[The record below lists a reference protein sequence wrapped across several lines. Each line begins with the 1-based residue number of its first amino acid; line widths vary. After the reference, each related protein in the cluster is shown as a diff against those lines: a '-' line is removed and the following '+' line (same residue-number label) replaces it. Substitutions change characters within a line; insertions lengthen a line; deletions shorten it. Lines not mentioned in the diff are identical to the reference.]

1 MILPAFPSRF
11 SRFLKAT
18 PFALAVF
25 AAALGMGS
33 RTTEAAAPRPLFK
46 SMANGQPDTLEV
58 WVIYVQ
64 FERELDAEDVAST
77 TGNGWFGSDKDRLK
91 YNNYTLDPGDE
102 TVRRNRDYLLRHFD
116 FARDYFNKVSGG
128 RVVIVP
134 RILPENG
141 DVNIVQLNEKMKFYN
156 PAIEDK
162 SAKQKTREFEET
174 RAVQLMSFIS
184 DAARGAKTGNP
195 ATDPFLASSI
205 NPSPNKKKAF
215 LLFHAGHSRLVD
227 GGSLG
232 YLGANTPNDFTD
244 FFVTKDD
251 FKWLGK
257 AKGTDATAIARRKD
271 SLGVVTAAGDT
282 ISQFMMLSESA
293 NQDGINWG
301 INGILI
307 NQLGRQMG
315 MPDLFDVVQGI
326 SQVGYFDVMDFAGYN
341 TFNGFLPV
349 FPSAWVR
356 SYMGWDE
363 PVVAKAG
370 SGPYSDYTIY
380 PADQPGPGR
389 TRTVKIPLNDR
400 EYLLVEN
407 RQRAPRDGNV
417 TVYFNKLGTDG
428 RTFSIADSTNPPIP
442 YAALDSIFLDSICG
456 TFSAN
461 GSCASGGKVPNPRKP
476 SGVITRV
483 SNYDV
488 GLPGNGLL
496 VWHVNEWFLES
507 FLPFG
512 AVNAYLGDTLRS
524 QYKGLEITE
533 ADGVPS
539 IGKQFTDPLGQPAFD
554 YGTGRDMLPHV
565 YRKRKNPPKDTSWA
579 PPETLSV
586 IGSYGFANTNSWND
600 GRTHIKLE
608 ALLPAAPV
616 FAKGV
621 SSFSGDSV
629 FTLRDSAI
637 TLRVVW
643 ADNNTVKQPAGSEWP
658 VRTAAA
664 GNPQA
669 LNLLRDGSRR
679 AYVVSVA
686 DSGLLQTYTAA
697 GKLALTARDSV
708 KDTNH
713 YKGVTTF
720 LSSGN
725 ARPENAAAVN
735 SLANPAGAP
744 LGAAV
749 ISDSTLVVLTGQS
762 VRFIAARADSLNGTS
777 RNGGRDTAIALKGK
791 VGPLAWRGRV
801 FVIDSAG
808 KLHGFDS
815 AGRARDS
822 VALPAGDYHALAGIV
837 VNSGSGPANQVIAAG
852 RAPGSPKGI
861 AARIPLGGP
870 AVSLDLN
877 AAWGDEAFPD
887 SETFS
892 VSVSDFDRDG
902 ADDVFLL
909 GSRGS
914 ALLFKVPS
922 SGPVVRFAG
931 WPQILP
937 RSVQL
942 TDTLGTYVTE
952 DRSPPALTD
961 LNRDGHP
968 DIVFSGSNAVHAID
982 WRGAAL
988 PGWPFRM
995 QPRQAVGFTYSNR
1008 VLLAT
1013 VIGSSPLALSLR
1025 GKPSVLVAS
1034 PDGLIYAVDSAGKK
1048 VTYTSFDPAQK
1059 KGTGVLM
1066 SDLSD
1071 WPLSMGGISL
1081 DSTRSP
1087 YVHIALAPL
1096 DSANGARALIAQ
1108 SAAGGL
1114 NAWTLTGVTASAA
1127 DWPFPGGDAG
1137 RSFRL
1142 DAAALTAA
1150 ADPAPSESIEE
1161 FHLFPSPLRGGLATV
1176 HLKLGSPATRAR
1188 IRVYDIAGKP
1198 VKDETLTGLNTGV
1211 QPYNRVIDLRH
1222 LGADVYSVVCEVQF
1236 ATGGKKVKWQ
1246 RLGVVK

>member
-1 MILPAFPSRF
+1 MILPASPFRF
-11 SRFLKAT
+11 SRLPGFLRAT
-18 PFALAVF
+18 PLALAVF
-25 AAALGMGS
+25 AAALGIGS
-33 RTTEAAAPRPLFK
+33 RATEAAVPRPLFK

-58 WVIYVQ
+58 FVIYVQ
-64 FERELDAEDVAST
+64 FASEETNDVTST
-77 TGNGWFGSDKDRLK
+77 TGFGTFGTDKDRFK
-91 YNNYTLDPGDE
+91 YKNYTLDPDGE
-102 TVRRNRDYLLRHFD
+102 PIRTNPAYLRKHFE
-116 FARDYFNKVSGG
+116 FAQDYFNKVSGG
-128 RVVIVP
+128 RVAIVP
-134 RILPENG
+134 RFFFKDGKLFIS
-141 DVNIVQLNEKMKFYN
+141 QLGQSIKFYN

-174 RAVQLMSFIS
+174 RAVQLMRFVRE
-184 DAARGAKTGNP
+184 AARGAMTGDTAN
-195 ATDPFLASSI
+195 DPFKYAHWQDTSGY
-205 NPSPNKKKAF
+205 SPNKKRAY

-257 AKGTDATAIARRKD
+257 AKGQGSKDIRED
-271 SLGVVTAAGDT
+271 SLGIHTTQGDT
-282 ISQFMMLSESA
+282 ITQFMMLSESA
-293 NQDGINWG
+293 NQDGVNWG

-341 TFNGFLPV
+341 TLNGFLPV

-363 PVVAKAG
+363 PVVARPGTGA
-370 SGPYSDYTIY
+370 YTDYTLY
-380 PADQPGPGR
+380 PADQPALGR

-417 TVYFNKLGTDG
+417 TVFFSKPNSATDV
-428 RTFSIADSTNPPIP
+428 TFGKDSSITFAYTQ
-442 YAALDSIFLDSICG
+442 LDSIFLDSVCANNAIGSCG
-456 TFSAN
+456 T
-461 GSCASGGKVPNPRKP
+461 GGKKPNDRKP

-524 QYKGLEITE
+524 QYKGLELTE

-579 PPETLSV
+579 LPETLSV

-608 ALLPAAPV
+608 ARLPASPV

-637 TLRVVW
+637 TLRVHW
-643 ADNNTVKQPAGSEWP
+643 ADNNTVKQPPNSEWP

-669 LNLLRDGSRR
+669 INLLRDGSRR

-686 DSGLLQTYTAA
+686 DTGLLQTYTAA
-697 GKLALTARDSV
+697 GRLALTPRDSV

-713 YKGVTTF
+713 YAGVATF

-744 LGAAV
+744 IGAAV
-749 ISDSTLVVLTGQS
+749 ISDSTLVVLTGGS

-777 RNGGRDTAIALKGK
+777 LNGGRDTAIAVKGK
-791 VGPLAWRGRV
+791 AGPLAWGGRV
-801 FVIDSAG
+801 YV
-808 KLHGFDS
+808 LDS
-815 AGRARDS
+815 AGRLHGFNAAGGAHDS
-822 VALPAGDYHALAGIV
+822 VALPAADYHALAGIV
-837 VNSGSGPANQVIAAG
+837 FGSANQVIAAG
-852 RAPGSPKGI
+852 RSTGAPAKGT
-861 AARIPLGGP
+861 AVRIDPASLAVTPLNP
-870 AVSLDLN
+870 
-877 AAWGDEAFPD
+877 AWGDWNASD

-892 VSVSDFDRDG
+892 VSVSDFDRAG
-902 ADDVFLL
+902 GDDVFLL

-914 ALLFKVPS
+914 ALLFS
-922 SGPVVRFAG
+922 ATDGQAFAG
-931 WPQILP
+931 WPQALP
-937 RSVQL
+937 RSVEL
-942 TDTLGTYVTE
+942 TDTLGPYLTE

-968 DIVFSGSNAVHAID
+968 DIVFSGANAVHALD

-1008 VLLAT
+1008 RLLAT

-1025 GKPSVLVAS
+1025 GRPSVLVAS
-1034 PDGLIYAVDSAGKK
+1034 PDGLIYAVDSVGKK
-1048 VTYTSFDPAQK
+1048 VAYTSFDPAQQ
-1059 KGTGVLM
+1059 KGTGMLM

-1081 DSTRSP
+1081 DSARSP

-1114 NAWTLTGVTASAA
+1114 NAWTLAGVTASAA

-1142 DAAALTAA
+1142 DAAALGAA
-1150 ADPAPSESIEE
+1150 VDPAASASIEE
-1161 FHLFPSPLRGGLATV
+1161 FHLFPSPLRGGVATV

-1188 IRVYDIAGKP
+1188 IRVYDLAGKM
-1198 VKDETLTGLNTGV
+1198 VKDETLTGLNSGL
-1211 QPYNRVIDLRH
+1211 QPYNRKIDLSH
-1222 LGADVYSVVCEVQF
+1222 LGADVYSVQCEVSF
-1236 ATGGKKVKWQ
+1236 TTGGKKVKWQ
-1246 RLGVVK
+1246 RIGVVK